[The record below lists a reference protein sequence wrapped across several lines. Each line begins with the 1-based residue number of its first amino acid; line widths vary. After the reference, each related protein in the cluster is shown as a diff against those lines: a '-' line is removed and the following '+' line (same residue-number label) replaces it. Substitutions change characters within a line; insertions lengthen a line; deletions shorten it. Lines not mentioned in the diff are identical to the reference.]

1 MIGTLGFSVLAELA
15 HHSQGQ
21 SPNLMLVGLFFLH
34 FLRPNSDN
42 TLSFRICKGPV
53 NFSVSQTEKVN
64 MKLETLDYIFPFVV
78 FCYGILMI
86 FVTENS
92 FLDKLANDRMP
103 DMRATW
109 RSHKSLSW
117 VCLFVGGLWSLQNL
131 WFTS

>member
-1 MIGTLGFSVLAELA
+1 M
-15 HHSQGQ
+15 
-21 SPNLMLVGLFFLH
+21 
-34 FLRPNSDN
+34 R
-42 TLSFRICKGPV
+42 
-53 NFSVSQTEKVN
+53 
-64 MKLETLDYIFPFVV
+64 LETLDFIFPFVV

-109 RSHKSLSW
+109 RSHKSLAW

-131 WFTS
+131 WLAS